1 MTPKA
6 VGKTALGGCVK
17 SGSEGFLSP
26 RRGVG
31 RGYKNMIL
39 GSGYPAS
46 PSLSIFICQMRL
58 MTVPGAGRGWEGA
71 NEMVRMGPWFPS
83 KK

>member
-1 MTPKA
+1 M
-6 VGKTALGGCVK
+6 
-17 SGSEGFLSP
+17 
-26 RRGVG
+26 G

-58 MTVPGAGRGWEGA
+58 MAVPGAGRSWEGA